1 MQPPG
6 AGGTY
11 DGMLEARVASLE
23 ADVKNIRENVGDMKS
38 VLKDAGKDLT
48 DLKVSQATLNERI
61 SHLPTKSYF
70 GWWITGGLTAAVAA
84 LTVLSRLGFL
94 VAVAPK

>member
-1 MQPPG
+1 
-6 AGGTY
+6 
-11 DGMLEARVASLE
+11 MLEARVASLE

-48 DLKVSQATLNERI
+48 DLKVSHATLTERI
-61 SHLPTKSYF
+61 IHLPTKSYF
-70 GWWITGGLTAAVAA
+70 GWWITGGLTIAVAA
-84 LTVLSRLGFL
+84 LTMLSRLGFL